1 MLPRVNAL
9 NRSQEREDVA
19 SPQHDLLRFLV
30 FLLYL
35 LVLPAVF
42 RKLTPRLPSFAK
54 ALTATLLLAQV
65 IIVALAVQL
74 QSQDLVLAKLVDVTE
89 ERNPAVALAGL
100 QLALVAAYSLLI
112 AWLARAAPIWQ
123 RLYYL
128 GLGAV
133 FLYLTWDELFVLHE
147 GMPNWAIYYFGA
159 GVVIVMA
166 TLIVAWR
173 SPRRARIWHG
183 SFLAGL
189 AVSALG
195 AIGLEHLRFPPTCRP
210 LGLYYI
216 DKCLLKYI
224 EEPMEFLG
232 IWLALLATLGLISEL
247 APPPNR
253 RLRRL
258 LMGLPVLALLVIVFT
273 SDPDLNRVRSKTGAI
288 ETDLRGEAGARVY
301 GYRLD
306 LAPDA
311 AFLEATIWLSAPPFS
326 YAGLGYSVHL
336 LDQADGSTLAGQDE
350 FVTVDGGSVL
360 GPFYLPIFRQT
371 LQLSLPPETR
381 ANRAYWVVL
390 RLWREEDGAYVSQK
404 ALAADRRSLSDTQI
418 ALDELVVPAAPIA
431 TDGVPRARFDNGFV
445 LFAAVAPA
453 SASPAETLNL
463 EMTWRADTAGEHD
476 YTQFLHLVNEE
487 TGELFAFDQQPLGA
501 RLPTRLWYSGLAD
514 TETWRIPLP
523 ADLAPG
529 RYQFWTGLYRADD
542 QKRLGARDAAGTP
555 YPDARVSL
563 GAIYIEPA

>member
-1 MLPRVNAL
+1 M
-9 NRSQEREDVA
+9 A

-42 RKLTPRLPSFAK
+42 RKLMPRLPSFAK

-74 QSQDLVLAKLVDVTE
+74 QSQDSVLAKLVDVTE

-112 AWLARAAPIWQ
+112 AWRARAAPVWQ
-123 RLYYL
+123 RLYHL

-133 FLYLTWDELFVLHE
+133 FFYLTWDELFVLHE
-147 GMPNWAIYYFGA
+147 GMPNWAIYYVGA
-159 GVVIVMA
+159 GAAIVMA
-166 TLIVAWR
+166 TLIVGWR
-173 SPRRARIWHG
+173 SRGRAWIWHG

-195 AIGLEHLRFPPTCRP
+195 AIVLEHLRFPDTCRA

-232 IWLALLATLGLISEL
+232 IWLALLATLGLITEL
-247 APPPNR
+247 APLPKR
-253 RLRRL
+253 RLRL
-258 LMGLPVLALLVIVFT
+258 LLFGLPFLALSVIVLT
-273 SDPDLNRVRSKTGAI
+273 SDPDLERVRRKTGAI
-288 ETDLRGEAGARVY
+288 ETDVRAEAGARVY
-301 GYRLD
+301 GYHLD
-306 LAPDA
+306 LAA
-311 AFLEATIWLSAPPFS
+311 GAEFLEATLWLSAPPFG
-326 YAGLGYSVHL
+326 YDGLGYSIHL
-336 LDQADGSTLAGQDE
+336 LDQAEGSTVASQDE
-350 FVTVDGGSVL
+350 YVTVDGGSVL

-371 LQLSLPPETR
+371 LQLSLPPEAR

-390 RLWREEDGAYVSQK
+390 RLWREHDGAFISQK
-404 ALAADRRSLSDTQI
+404 SLASDRRSLSDTQVV
-418 ALDELVVPAAPIA
+418 LDELVVPAAPIA
-431 TDGVPRARFDNGFV
+431 TAGLPRARFDKGFI
-445 LFAAVAPA
+445 LFAPDAPA
-453 SASPAETLNL
+453 SGSVAETLNL
-463 EMTWRADTAGEHD
+463 AMTWRADAAGEHD

-487 TGELFAFDQQPLGA
+487 NGELWAFDQQPLGA

-529 RYQFWTGLYRADD
+529 RYHVWTGLYRADN
-542 QKRLGARDAAGTP
+542 QERLGASDAAGAP
-555 YPDARVSL
+555 YPDARVPL
-563 GAIYIEPA
+563 GAINIEPA